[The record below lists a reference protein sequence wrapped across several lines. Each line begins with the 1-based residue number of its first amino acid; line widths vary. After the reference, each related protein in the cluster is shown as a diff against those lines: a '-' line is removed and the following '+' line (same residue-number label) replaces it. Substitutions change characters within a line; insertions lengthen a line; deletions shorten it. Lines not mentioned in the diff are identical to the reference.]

1 MKIGILTD
9 THENMNKI
17 RKAVEIFNSAKVD
30 MVLHCGDIISPI
42 TTKEFKDLKAPM
54 HLVFGNNDGERV
66 FLVEKFKGIGEFH
79 QPGYEFTVGNKKGI
93 MMHEPVGIEALAESG
108 KYDYIIYGHT
118 HKRDIRKIGKTLII
132 NIGETGGWLTGV
144 ASIGILNTETD
155 EIEVIE
161 I

>member
-9 THENMNKI
+9 THENMDKI
-17 RKAVEIFNSAKVD
+17 RKAVEVFNSVKVD
-30 MVLHCGDIISPI
+30 MVIHCGDIISPI
-42 TTKEFKDLKAPM
+42 TTKEFQNLKAPM

-79 QPGYEFTVGNKKGI
+79 QSGYEFKVENKKII

-108 KYDYIIYGHT
+108 EYDYVIYGHT

-155 EIEVIE
+155 EIEIME